1 MSTKADAR
9 AAGDCPNSAQSA
21 EQNGTVPLP
30 GPAGHLPALVAP
42 RLAVAVR
49 RRIGGVAL
57 ASLLAG
63 DGRLL
68 ADEKQAS
75 PLAAKAPHFAPRARH
90 VIVLFCAGAVSQ
102 VDTYDY
108 KPELIKRAGTPFDTT
123 GKLEFFASKPG
134 NCVPSYWPFRQHGQ
148 SGRWM
153 SDLLPHLAGCVDDM
167 AFIYSMQSKSAVH
180 APAMFMMNTGFIQ
193 PGFPSMG
200 AWTVYGLGSENE
212 NLPAFV
218 VLPDGRGVPP
228 GGPAN
233 WNAGFLPAVF
243 QATGVRSEPGK
254 PPIADL
260 FPADSPAEADA
271 AASRQFLAR
280 LNTRHAA
287 ARPEDS
293 ELEARILAYELAARL
308 QLSAPEA
315 TDIASETEAT
325 RGLYGVDDPVMGDFG
340 RRCLLAR
347 RLVERGVRFVQV
359 WCGAD
364 NTAPPANWDGHED
377 ILDNH
382 GLHGRIFDQPAAAL
396 LKDLKSRGLLD
407 ETLVICCS
415 EFGRVPAAEGGG
427 KGRDHNPHA
436 FTVWLAG
443 GGIKPGVSYGQSDEL
458 GYRVAE
464 NPAFSYDLHATALHL
479 LGLDHEQL
487 TYYHNG
493 LRRRLTDVHGQV
505 LHGLL
510 G

>member
-1 MSTKADAR
+1 MSIRNRAHVAGPCDAKLALR
-9 AAGDCPNSAQSA
+9 AAGAC
-21 EQNGTVPLP
+21 
-30 GPAGHLPALVAP
+30 AP
-42 RLAVAVR
+42 SR
-49 RRIGGVAL
+49 RDWLWQLGGGLGGIAL
-57 ASLLAG
+57 ASLLEQ

-68 ADEKQAS
+68 ADQPPRTS
-75 PLAAKAPHFAPRARH
+75 PLAARAPHFVPRAKH

-148 SGRWM
+148 SGRWI
-153 SDLLPHLAGCVDDM
+153 SDLFPHLATCVDDM

-212 NLPAFV
+212 DLPAFV
-218 VLPDGRGVPP
+218 VLPDSRGVPP
-228 GGPAN
+228 GGPVN
-233 WNAGFLPAVF
+233 WSSGFLPAVY
-243 QATGVRSEPGK
+243 QATSVRSEPGK

-260 FPADSPAEADA
+260 FPPDPPAPGADPAGA
-271 AASRQFLAR
+271 RQFLAR
-280 LNTRHAA
+280 MNARHAA
-287 ARPEDS
+287 ARPEDT

-315 TDIASETEAT
+315 TDIAGETAAT
-325 RGLYGVDDPVMGDFG
+325 RQLYGIDDPVTGDFG

-364 NTAPPANWDGHED
+364 NTAPPRANWDGHED

-396 LKDLKSRGLLD
+396 VKDLKSRGLLD

-415 EFGRVPAAEGGG
+415 EFGRVPASEGNG

-443 GGIKPGVSYGQSDEL
+443 GGVKGGASYGASDEL

-464 NPAFSYDLHATALHL
+464 NPAYCYDLHATALHL

-487 TYYHNG
+487 TFYHNG
-493 LRRRLTDVHGQV
+493 IRRRLTDVHGQV
-505 LHGLL
+505 LRPLL
-510 G
+510 

>member
-1 MSTKADAR
+1 MSIRNSWSRRDWLWQ
-9 AAGDCPNSAQSA
+9 AG
-21 EQNGTVPLP
+21 GGL
-30 GPAGHLPALVAP
+30 
-42 RLAVAVR
+42 
-49 RRIGGVAL
+49 GGVAL
-57 ASLLAG
+57 ASLLAA

-68 ADEKQAS
+68 GDESKRTS
-75 PLAAKAPHFAPRARH
+75 PLAPRATHFVPRAKH

-153 SDLLPHLAGCVDDM
+153 SDLLPHLSGCVDDM
-167 AFIYSMQSKSAVH
+167 AFVYSMQSKSAVH

-212 NLPAFV
+212 DLPAFV
-218 VLPDGRGVPP
+218 VLPDSRGVPP

-233 WNAGFLPAVF
+233 WNSGFLPAVF
-243 QATGVRSEPGK
+243 QGTSVRSEPGK

-260 FPADSPAEADA
+260 FPPDPPAAGADPEV
-271 AASRQFLAR
+271 SRQFLQR
-280 LNTRHAA
+280 MNSRHAA
-287 ARPEDS
+287 ARPEDT

-315 TDIASETEAT
+315 TNIAGETAAT
-325 RGLYGVDDPVMGDFG
+325 HQLYGVDDPVTGDFG

-364 NTAPPANWDGHED
+364 NTAPPRANWDGHED

-382 GLHGRIFDQPAAAL
+382 GLHGRIFDLPAAAL
-396 LKDLKSRGLLD
+396 LKDLKARGLLD

-436 FTVWLAG
+436 FTVWMAG
-443 GGIKPGVSYGQSDEL
+443 GGVKAGASYGQSDEL

-464 NPAFSYDLHATALHL
+464 NPAYCYDLHATALHL

-487 TYYHNG
+487 TFYHNG
-493 LRRRLTDVHGQV
+493 IRRRLTDVHGQV

-510 G
+510 